1 MVFSFQF
8 ISIYL
13 CLDLTNNINKRNIST
28 MGKISN
34 NTNNNKGFTLVE
46 VLLLIVV
53 LILVGGLGYLGY
65 KQVNKKSTTSTSSTN
80 TTTTKATTPTT
91 TPTPN
96 QNIIKIPELG
106 IQITVP
112 DSLKDLTYTAKTENG
127 NVVAYFSTT
136 TLDNL
141 GERCSYSAFGA
152 LEQFK
157 GKYTGLTLPRQEF
170 SALVKEFS
178 TFYITHNHGPS
189 VCSESDISKN
199 STVDAVSAVF
209 TSTFPSITQLP

>member
-1 MVFSFQF
+1 
-8 ISIYL
+8 
-13 CLDLTNNINKRNIST
+13 

-53 LILVGGLGYLGY
+53 IVLVGGLGYRGY
-65 KQVNKKSTTSTSSTN
+65 KQVNKKSKTSTATTN
-80 TTTTKATTPTT
+80 TTTTKTTTPTT

-127 NVVAYFSTT
+127 NAVAYFSTT
-136 TLDNL
+136 TLTNL
-141 GERCSYSAFGA
+141 DAACSSANGAFGS
-152 LEQFK
+152 LEQVK
-157 GKYTGLTLPRQEF
+157 GQYVEPTTFHQG
-170 SALVKEFS
+170 SLVKQFS
-178 TFYITHNHGPS
+178 TFYVLRYTPQQA
-189 VCSESDISKN
+189 CSMDDNKQSQ
-199 STVDAVSAVF
+199 VAVAFAVF
-209 TSTFPSITQLP
+209 RSTFPSIMQLP